1 MKNTTTQDAN
11 TLLLYKTSAQ
21 ELSEDIIDMLDGEA
35 DYVYTGLGKGSMIFD
50 LDTLKTILSSYE
62 EDTGDEEAPDI
73 GSDSSYLEFSAL
85 IEKVAMNGCKGLL
98 LTNGDNHE

>member
-1 MKNTTTQDAN
+1 MKNTTTQDTN

-50 LDTLKTILSSYE
+50 LDTLTNILSSYE
-62 EDTGDEEAPDI
+62 EDRGDDKNDM
-73 GSDSSYLEFSAL
+73 GSDSSYQEFSAL

-98 LTNGDNHE
+98 LVLGDNHE